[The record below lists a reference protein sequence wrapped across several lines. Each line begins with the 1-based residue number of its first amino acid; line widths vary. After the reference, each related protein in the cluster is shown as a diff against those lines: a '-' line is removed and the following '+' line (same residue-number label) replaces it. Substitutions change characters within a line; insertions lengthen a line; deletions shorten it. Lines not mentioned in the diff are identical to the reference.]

1 MTFKTILVEQTGC
14 VRTIRLNRPER
25 RNAMTPEMQ
34 LELIA
39 ALNDAGTTDC
49 RVVILEGAGECFC
62 SGLDLSVLQDA
73 HGRSSSDYLN
83 DANRIARLFR
93 NLYDLPKVTI
103 ASVQGA
109 AIAGGAGL
117 AMICDFT
124 IAATSTRFGFTEA
137 RIGFVPALVSAFL
150 RVQIGDK
157 AARDLLLTARI
168 FDAAEAHRL
177 GLVNEVVAE
186 DQLASRVRDLA
197 QVIAEN
203 SPASLRATKRLLAEQ
218 NRAWMDEAIKLA
230 LDANARARDTP
241 DFHEGV
247 SAFREKRKPSWAT
260 TMIDPRL

>member
-1 MTFKTILVEQTGC
+1 MTFKTIVVEQVGSI
-14 VRTIRLNRPER
+14 RTIRLNRPER

-49 RVVILEGAGECFC
+49 RVVILEGAGETFC
-62 SGLDLSVLQDA
+62 SGLDLSVLKEAQ
-73 HGRSSSDYLN
+73 GRSSADHLH

-124 IAATSTRFGFTEA
+124 LATNSTRFGFTEA

-168 FDAAEAHRL
+168 FDATEAHRL
-177 GLVNEVVAE
+177 GLVNEVLTE
-186 DQLASRVRDLA
+186 DQLAPRVRELA
-197 QVIAEN
+197 RTIAAN

-230 LDANARARDTP
+230 MDANARARETP

-247 SAFREKRKPSWAT
+247 SAFLEKREPSWAGAGLEPKT
-260 TMIDPRL
+260 